1 MKQIKKKKEQISEC
15 PNILKVFLEII
26 LNQDAIIIL
35 TKKDVILVLLK
46 HKILK
51 ILKLSLSFIT

>member
-1 MKQIKKKKEQISEC
+1 M
-15 PNILKVFLEII
+15 I